1 MAKSYCL
8 KERKLTENVNPRI
21 VKTKNNR
28 LIELSKCASCA
39 AKKPGSLSHDYIKL
53 TI

>member
-28 LIELSKCASCA
+28 LMEL
-39 AKKPGSLSHDYIKL
+39 AKMCKL
-53 TI
+53 WFKKS